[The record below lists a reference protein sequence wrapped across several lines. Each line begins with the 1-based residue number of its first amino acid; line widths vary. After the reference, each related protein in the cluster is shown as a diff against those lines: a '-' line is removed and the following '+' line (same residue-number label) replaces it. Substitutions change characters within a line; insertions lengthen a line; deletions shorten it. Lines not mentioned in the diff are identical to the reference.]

1 MEYKVKSVQCPKC
14 GCTEI
19 IATQLNGYAV
29 AAADVSFPLRSS
41 PLMLEVCANCGYVAA
56 SYVRDPQNLTRH
68 RKFNV

>member
-1 MEYKVKSVQCPKC
+1 MEYEVKTTECPKC
-14 GCTEI
+14 GCTQI
-19 IATQLNGYAV
+19 IAAQLNGYAV

-56 SYVRDPQNLTRH
+56 SYVKDPKKLTQH